1 MADYKND
8 DFSSDDEVNDELLI
22 NSDIESD
29 NDDDM
34 PSDNISSKKD
44 KDQDVPDLD
53 NDDNINDYVDNDSS
67 EDDET
72 YDYQSDDLDGDLSD
86 NEETN
91 NQNYIEDN
99 INFNQ
104 NENVSNKNDS
114 KHEIIVKPEN
124 RITSNII
131 SMYEY
136 IELISIR
143 ATQISNGSFIFT
155 DVNGINDPLEMAKK
169 EVLDNRC
176 PLYIKRH
183 IGMNKYELWSPNVMS
198 KPKM

>member
-1 MADYKND
+1 MSDYKND

-34 PSDNISSKKD
+34 PTDNVSSKKD

-53 NDDNINDYVDNDSS
+53 NDDNINDYVDDDES

-72 YDYQSDDLDGDLSD
+72 YDYQSDDLDGDLSE

-91 NQNYIEDN
+91 NQNYIEDI

-114 KHEIIVKPEN
+114 KHEIIIKPEN

-155 DVNGINDPLEMAKK
+155 SVKGINDPLQMAEK
-169 EVLDNRC
+169 EVFDNRC

>member
-53 NDDNINDYVDNDSS
+53 NDDNINDYVDDDSS

-155 DVNGINDPLEMAKK
+155 SVKGINDPLEMAKK